1 MINFRDVLLQTKLP
15 QYGAFWCDEN
25 VYRIA
30 TELQLLISPKFY
42 NLYIGIGRFYT
53 ENVLLVC

>member
-30 TELQLLISPKFY
+30 TELQLLISPKFIIFT
-42 NLYIGIGRFYT
+42 LELEDLTQKTFF
-53 ENVLLVC
+53 